1 MPTLRPYQLEDVEK
15 LKQLNC
21 VAILSQQR
29 TGKTPVSLTLCNKRN
44 YKKVVIVCPSSMLYK
59 WQDEFKTWTGR
70 PCIVL
75 DGTPTQREK
84 KLLNWTDGL
93 CITYDTLKLT
103 NRADKKTGKTIKTG
117 ELTHILKQN
126 PDAIIIDEFHRARNP
141 KTLLAK
147 ALFKAS
153 KHIPNRIVLTGTPVY
168 NTDLDIF
175 SVLKFLYP
183 DNIPTFTQFKERH
196 CAFTPV
202 FTARGVIYKATS
214 IKPESKLK
222 IQRFLNKISVQRK
235 QSDPDVMP
243 WLPEKPE
250 PEYIRL
256 PISDTQKH
264 MLDSLELFFETDGIL
279 AVGVIDRIMRVRQTL
294 IEPNLLV
301 KQTTLS
307 PRTKW
312 ILEYLKDYTD
322 TPSIFFTEFTTYIK
336 FLQPYLNKANIKYAI
351 ITGETPKPKRFEIV
365 KQFQNGEICHLF
377 IQIQAGKEGLT
388 LDQAENLIFIDQ
400 YPPAGDI
407 DQAIERITATCEERA
422 HIPKR
427 IFKIIMQDSFEE
439 VIDETIRNNLTMA
452 DAYNNYKRY
461 LNLV

>member
-1 MPTLRPYQLEDVEK
+1 M
-15 LKQLNC
+15 
-21 VAILSQQR
+21 AILSQQR
-29 TGKTPVSLTLCNKRN
+29 TGKTPVSLTLCNECN
-44 YKKVVIVCPSSMLYK
+44 YKKVLIVCPSSMLYK

-75 DGTPTQREK
+75 DGTPTQRAK
-84 KLLNWTDGL
+84 KLKTWTDGL

-103 NRADKKTGKTIKTG
+103 NHTDKDTGKTTKTG
-117 ELTHILKQN
+117 ELIHLIRQS
-126 PDAIIIDEFHRARNP
+126 PDVIIVDEFHRARNP

-153 KHIPNRIVLTGTPVY
+153 HYIPNRIILTGTPVY
-168 NTDLDIF
+168 NTDLDIY

-183 DNIPTFTQFKERH
+183 DNVGTFTQFKEKH
-196 CAFTPV
+196 CSFTPV
-202 FTARGVIYKATS
+202 YTPRGIIYQATS

-243 WLPEKPE
+243 WLPDKPE
-250 PEYIRL
+250 VEYIRL
-256 PISDTQKH
+256 PISDTQKR
-264 MLDSLELFFETDGIL
+264 MLDSLQLFFETDDIITQ
-279 AVGVIDRIMRVRQTL
+279 GVIDRIMRVRQVL
-294 IEPNLLV
+294 IEPNLITQQ
-301 KQTTLS
+301 KTLS

-312 ILEYLKDYTD
+312 LLEYLKDYED
-322 TPSIFFTEFTTYIK
+322 TPTIFFTEFTSYLK
-336 FLQPYLNKANIKYAI
+336 FLQPYLDKANIKYGI
-351 ITGETPKPKRFEIV
+351 ITGETPKSIRFELV
-365 KQFQNGEICHLF
+365 KQFQNGTLQHLF

-388 LDQAENLIFIDQ
+388 LDRAETLIFIDQ

-422 HIPKR
+422 QIPKR
-427 IFKIIMQDSFEE
+427 ILKIIMQDSFEE
-439 VIDETIRNNLTMA
+439 VIEETIQNNLSMA
-452 DAYNNYKRY
+452 DAYNNYKHY